1 MAGLTGWHLLLV
13 AAVILLLFGAARLP
27 RLAKSVGESI
37 RILRKE
43 TKTEPT
49 AGSVT
54 APPEPESSAGKHS
67 PSAKRSPTP

>member
-43 TKTEPT
+43 TKPEPA
-49 AGSVT
+49 AGS
-54 APPEPESSAGKHS
+54 ASALPEPESSAATH
-67 PSAKRSPTP
+67 PPTAKRSPTP